1 MEKEA
6 KNFEDANS
14 ACTDKGGFLVE
25 PRSAEL
31 TTALATFTWGELA
44 VWSGLRRFNKTSQFT
59 WSTDNEPLTY
69 TNWEGG
75 QPSQSVIFKGP
86 ANCMTILR
94 RHKWINKDCTWTFH
108 YICQANKRELFC

>member
-1 MEKEA
+1 MENEEKT
-6 KNFEDANS
+6 FEEANS
-14 ACTDKGGFLVE
+14 ACQDKGGFLVE

-69 TNWEGG
+69 TNWDSG
-75 QPSQSVIFKGP
+75 QPNNYGGNQKCLSIKQNYRWDDAP
-86 ANCMTILR
+86 
-94 RHKWINKDCTWTFH
+94 CTNVYN
-108 YICQANKRELFC
+108 YICQANKRE

>member
-31 TTALATFTWGELA
+31 STAVATFTFETNF
-44 VWSGLRRFNKTSQFT
+44 VWTGGSQLNSPSQFT
-59 WSTDNEPLTY
+59 WNTDNEPLTY
-69 TNWEGG
+69 TNWSPG
-75 QPSQSVIFKGP
+75 QPNNYGGNQKCL
-86 ANCMTILR
+86 ALKNTN
-94 RHKWINKDCTWTFH
+94 HKWDDASCTNLYH
-108 YICQANKRELFC
+108 YICQANKRE